1 MKFKKTRAVLL
12 GLCLTSL
19 FAGCRKELSPFG
31 SYDKQVPLQAEY
43 KETII
48 VYFKDKN
55 NSRFSLQE
63 PTKFLTE
70 KAIARRKAQAIKID
84 STDLPVNDQYI
95 DEVLK
100 VSRGKLL
107 NCSKWLNYATIH
119 LPEEHEDLKAIQSLA
134 FVKSV
139 KQIGVHLP
147 YQEPVVPPIKKE
159 NNMVP
164 KGSIK
169 MLDTLNVNAV
179 NYGKTYRL
187 LEQYQGQELHK
198 HKYYGKGKTIAIL
211 SEGFGYIAEKPEIA
225 HLLTENRIIDQ
236 YDLLYNRADIST
248 TTTNGN
254 NMLAMFAAIDPK
266 NIIGLAPKAE
276 YILTRTD
283 RGGTQEPFFE
293 TSWVASVE
301 RADSLGVDIISSSC
315 VFGVKFDQP
324 QFDISEEHSDGRS
337 ISSQVADLAFAKG
350 ILTVQMFPQ
359 QSAGITFVLPPG
371 DAKNILTV
379 GNANR
384 NNEPLWS
391 VLDQPTADGRTKP
404 EFAVIAQQIPIIYGW
419 GDSYNTAYTP
429 PIFAGLLACLW
440 EALPNKTS
448 VEIRDLLIH
457 TASQGSKP
465 DNILGFGVPNFKKAY
480 DHAK

>member
-1 MKFKKTRAVLL
+1 MKFKKTKGVLF

-19 FAGCRKELSPFG
+19 VIGCRKELSPFG
-31 SYDKQVPLQAEY
+31 SYDKQVPMQAEY

-55 NSRFSLQE
+55 NSSFSLQE
-63 PTKFLTE
+63 PAKFLTE

-84 STDLPVNDQYI
+84 STDLPVNDKYI
-95 DEVLK
+95 QEVLK
-100 VSRGKLL
+100 VSKGKLL
-107 NCSKWLNYATIH
+107 NRSKWLNYVTIH
-119 LPEEHEDLKAIQSLA
+119 LPEQHEDLKTIQSLA

-139 KQIGVHLP
+139 KQIGVHIP

-159 NNMVP
+159 NNIVP

-169 MLDTLNVNAV
+169 MLDTLKVNAV

-187 LEQYQGQELHK
+187 LERYQAQELHANK
-198 HKYYGKGKTIAIL
+198 FYGNGKTIAIL

-225 HLLTENRIIDQ
+225 HLIAENRIIDQ
-236 YDLLYNRADIST
+236 FDLLYNRDDIST

-266 NIIGLAPKAE
+266 NFVGLAPKAE

-315 VFGVKFDQP
+315 MFGVKFDQP
-324 QFDISEEHSDGRS
+324 QFDITEEHSDGRS
-337 ISSQVADLAFAKG
+337 ISSQVADLAFTKG

-359 QSAGITFVLPPG
+359 RSAGITFVIPPE

-391 VLDQPTADGRTKP
+391 ILDKPTADGRIKP
-404 EFAVIAQQIPIIYGW
+404 EFAVIAQEIPIIYGW
-419 GDSYNTAYTP
+419 GDSYNTAYSP
-429 PIFAGLLACLW
+429 PILAGLVACLW
-440 EALPNKTS
+440 EAFPNKTS
-448 VEIRDLLIH
+448 AEIKDLLIRS
-457 TASQGSKP
+457 ASQGSKP
-465 DNILGFGVPNFKKAY
+465 DNKLGYGVPNFKKAY
-480 DHAK
+480 ENAK